1 MGAVYLFRAANR
13 IGAVFVF
20 AVLAAAVG
28 LAFGLAVLIQFL
40 GRRKPYQL
48 VWAAALAMFGIAALC
63 EAIGLA
69 AGWSAGDYKAYYL
82 FGALL
87 NVGWLAVGE
96 VYLLASPRV
105 GRGAVIVMLVIT
117 AVSIIRVVI
126 ATADP
131 AQLHAQF
138 PDDRKTLDVPAVLP
152 AVTNSLASVIL
163 IGGALWSAWRAY
175 RRTAPAGI
183 VAGTILIAAG
193 AFVVAGFH
201 GGAVVAHAPAL
212 RPISE
217 AVGIAVMF
225 AGYLAIEAD
234 RLPLLRTKTA

>member
-1 MGAVYLFRAANR
+1 MFAA
-13 IGAVFVF
+13 
-20 AVLAAAVG
+20 LAALIGGV
-28 LAFGLAVLIQFL
+28 FGLTLLNQYR

-48 VWAAALAMFGIAALC
+48 VWGAALLMFGLAALF

-69 AGWSAGDYKAYYL
+69 AGWSAADYKAYYL

-96 VYLLASPRV
+96 VYLLAPRRW
-105 GRGAVIVMLVIT
+105 GNGAALVMGIITLV
-117 AVSIIRVVI
+117 SLIRIVI

-131 AQLHAQF
+131 MQLHAQF

-163 IGGALWSAWRAY
+163 VLGALWSAWRAY
-175 RRTAPAGI
+175 RRSAPWGL
-183 VAGTILIAAG
+183 VAGTALIAAG
-193 AFVVAGFH
+193 AFVIAAFH
-201 GGAVVAHAPAL
+201 GGAAVGHAPAL

-217 AVGIAVMF
+217 AIGIAIMF
-225 AGYLAIEAD
+225 GGYLVLEAE
-234 RLPLLRTKTA
+234 RPALRTSPAH

>member
-1 MGAVYLFRAANR
+1 M
-13 IGAVFVF
+13 FVF
-20 AVLAAAVG
+20 ALVAAVVG
-28 LAFGLAVLIQFL
+28 LAFGAAVLLQFL
-40 GRRKPYQL
+40 SRRKPYQL
-48 VWAAALAMFGIAALC
+48 VWAIALAMFGVAALC

-96 VYLLASPRV
+96 VYLLGSARA
-105 GRGAVIVMLVIT
+105 GRAAVIVMLIVT
-117 AVSIIRVVI
+117 AISVFRVVI

-138 PDDRKTLDVPAVLP
+138 PDDRKTLDVPAALP

-163 IGGALWSAWRAY
+163 IAGALWSAWRAY

-183 VAGTILIAAG
+183 VVGTALIAVG
-193 AFVVAGFH
+193 AFIVAGFH
-201 GGAVVAHAPAL
+201 GGAVVGHAPAL

-225 AGYLAIEAD
+225 LGYLAIEAD
-234 RLPLLRTKTA
+234 RLPLVSRTQTA

>member
-1 MGAVYLFRAANR
+1 M
-13 IGAVFVF
+13 FVF
-20 AVLAAAVG
+20 ALVAAVVG
-28 LAFGLAVLIQFL
+28 LAFGAAVLLQFL
-40 GRRKPYQL
+40 SRRKPYQL
-48 VWAAALAMFGIAALC
+48 IWAIALAMFGVAALC

-96 VYLLASPRV
+96 VYLLGSARA
-105 GRGAVIVMLVIT
+105 GRAAVIVMLIVT
-117 AVSIIRVVI
+117 AVSVFRVVI

-138 PDDRKTLDVPAVLP
+138 PDDRKTLDVPAALP

-163 IGGALWSAWRAY
+163 IAGALWSAWRAY

-183 VAGTILIAAG
+183 VVGTALIAVG
-193 AFVVAGFH
+193 AFIVAGFH
-201 GGAVVAHAPAL
+201 GGAVVGHAPAL

-225 AGYLAIEAD
+225 LGYLAIEAD
-234 RLPLLRTKTA
+234 RLPLVSRPQTA

>member
-1 MGAVYLFRAANR
+1 M
-13 IGAVFVF
+13 FVF
-20 AVLAAAVG
+20 ALLAAAVG
-28 LAFGLAVLIQFL
+28 LVFGAAVLMQYL

-69 AGWSAGDYKAYYL
+69 AGWSAGTYKAYYL

-96 VYLLASPRV
+96 IYLLAPGRA
-105 GRGAVIVMLVIT
+105 GRGAAIVMAIVT
-117 AVSIIRVVI
+117 AISVLRVVI

-138 PDDRKTLDVPAVLP
+138 PDDRKTLDVPGVLP

-163 IGGALWSAWRAY
+163 IGGALWSAWRAF
-175 RRTAPAGI
+175 RGTAPAGI
-183 VAGTILIAAG
+183 VLGTFLIAAG
-193 AFVVAGFH
+193 AFVIAGLH
-201 GGAVVAHAPAL
+201 GGAVVAHSPAV
-212 RPISE
+212 RPVSE
-217 AVGIAVMF
+217 AVGIAIMF

-234 RLPLLRTKTA
+234 RLPLVKPKAA